1 MFKQWLSK
9 WRNGKERDLFS
20 HPLELGKNIIAKLG
34 GYTPSE
40 IEVEVVENGEPKYY
54 KSVKTGLIDE
64 VHLSERT
71 INGRWD
77 VTIDIFGHF
86 SLKNGVDKG
95 KIIVDQLRHY
105 DPLVQIS
112 CLSLCER
119 PRIPATDRLN
129 DKFDMSILY
138 IDTLNFAEYI
148 ELGKVIRLNQIREAD
163 REYGGAAFYS
173 CSWVEVAEALSHE
186 NEDAKLNAIVDLI
199 SLYCTVLSEGIEK
212 CGFEDD
218 KRHRTLYR
226 ECFSLPILPNGK

>member
-9 WRNGKERDLFS
+9 WRKGKEHDLFS

-34 GYTPSE
+34 GYAPSE
-40 IEVEVVENGEPKYY
+40 IEVDEKGAPKYY
-54 KSVKTGLIDE
+54 KSVRTGLVDE
-64 VHLSERT
+64 VHLSDKIT
-71 INGRWD
+71 NGRWD

-86 SLKNGVDKG
+86 LLKNGVNKG

-112 CLSLCER
+112 CLSLCEK
-119 PRIPATDRLN
+119 PRIPATNRWNGRFYDT
-129 DKFDMSILY
+129 SILY
-138 IDTLNFAEYI
+138 VDSSNFAEYI

-163 REYGGAAFYS
+163 REYSGAAFYS

-186 NEDAKLNAIVDLI
+186 NKDAKLNAIVDLI
-199 SLYCTVLSEGIEK
+199 SLYCTVLSNGIEK

-218 KRHRTLYR
+218 KMRRMHWR
-226 ECFSLPILPNGK
+226 EYFSLPILPKGK